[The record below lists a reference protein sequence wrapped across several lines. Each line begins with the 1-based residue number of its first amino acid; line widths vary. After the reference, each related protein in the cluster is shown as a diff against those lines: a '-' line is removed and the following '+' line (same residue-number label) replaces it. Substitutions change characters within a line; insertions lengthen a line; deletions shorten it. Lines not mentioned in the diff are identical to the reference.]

1 MRKQLTVIALLA
13 AATLPAKDIFVN
25 TPLVSEQQ
33 GQPAN
38 TSGTIRFLADDNG
51 ATVRQVCIRRR

>member
-1 MRKQLTVIALLA
+1 MNISVTDNMLTLSVNGRDL
-13 AATLPAKDIFVN
+13 FVN